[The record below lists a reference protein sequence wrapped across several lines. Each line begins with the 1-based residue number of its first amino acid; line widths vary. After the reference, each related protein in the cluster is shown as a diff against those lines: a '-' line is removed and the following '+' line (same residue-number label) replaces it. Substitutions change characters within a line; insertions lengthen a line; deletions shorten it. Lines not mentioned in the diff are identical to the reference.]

1 MIGLYILLG
10 GMALFAGV
18 ITAWDLIAQR
28 ENRKSQPRTLSLDR
42 SLGTMETLALLL
54 IAKLLTFD
62 F

>member
-18 ITAWDLIAQR
+18 ITAWDLIAQS

-54 IAKLLTFD
+54 IS
-62 F
+62 